1 MPRHVCAKVEKEGI
15 GHVLRVW
22 LLIVEFAWS
31 GPKRI
36 KNQEPD
42 KQTNINEAL
51 ENRFNHAV
59 NYYSKISTT

>member
-1 MPRHVCAKVEKEGI
+1 MSAQKWKKKV
-15 GHVLRVW
+15 LAMCCVW

-51 ENRFNHAV
+51 ENRFNHAA
-59 NYYSKISTT
+59 STLQLLQ